1 MSETDVILNRANVAL
16 ARSQR
21 LVASWLTPK
30 DGGDNGDGDG
40 DGQSQPKPKS
50 EEELQREESDL
61 FTPVPETYGFFF
73 LFPVVVPGIL
83 DIVLIGLDWVL
94 VPRYLQSY
102 PMEAGIAQS
111 WIRMMR

>member
-30 DGGDNGDGDG
+30 DGDGDNNGDE
-40 DGQSQPKPKS
+40 QPPKPKS

-61 FTPVPETYGFFF
+61 FTPVPETYV
-73 LFPVVVPGIL
+73 LFTC
-83 DIVLIGLDWVL
+83 
-94 VPRYLQSY
+94 Y
-102 PMEAGIAQS
+102 
-111 WIRMMR
+111 